1 MKKAFTPQQQQQHL
15 ISTSRCDDSVVLNNS
30 TTEESA
36 TKKEK
41 QEKRRKK
48 RILIVDD
55 EPDITF
61 TLRTVLEENGFKEL
75 DLYNEPLIA
84 LQNFKSDVYSLLITD
99 VAMPR
104 IDGFELYE
112 QIKKIDGRIKVI
124 FVTAS
129 EVNYEVLRELL
140 SIDQLDINDD
150 EDKVAIL
157 RDSREQDKERIHFI
171 RKPVEIKEFIQ
182 RVNKELQTTMS
193 HHVEGDQISQV

>member
-1 MKKAFTPQQQQQHL
+1 VIIKRTTNSICGIQSWFTPQQQQQHL
-15 ISTSRCDDSVVLNNS
+15 ISTSRRDDSVVLNNS

-84 LQNFKSDVYSLLITD
+84 LQNFKSVVYSLLITD

-104 IDGFELYE
+104 IDGFVLTK

-129 EVNYEVLRELL
+129 EVNYEVLRE
-140 SIDQLDINDD
+140 
-150 EDKVAIL
+150 
-157 RDSREQDKERIHFI
+157 
-171 RKPVEIKEFIQ
+171 
-182 RVNKELQTTMS
+182 
-193 HHVEGDQISQV
+193 

>member
-30 TTEESA
+30 TTEESV

-84 LQNFKSDVYSLLITD
+84 LQNFKSDLYSLLITD

-157 RDSREQDKERIHFI
+157 RDSQEDKELIHFI

-193 HHVEGDQISQV
+193 HHAEGDQISQV